1 MRISDWSSDVC
12 SSDLDLVRNLG
23 RSLGS
28 GLDELTITTNGNQ
41 LAKHAEALA
50 EAGVRRINVSLDT
63 LRADRFRQITR
74 WGDLGRVL
82 GGIEAAHRE
91 IGRAA
96 CRAESCQYV

>member
-74 WGDLGRVL
+74 WGRSEERRVGKEWVSPGRSRC
-82 GGIEAAHRE
+82 APCH
-91 IGRAA
+91 
-96 CRAESCQYV
+96 